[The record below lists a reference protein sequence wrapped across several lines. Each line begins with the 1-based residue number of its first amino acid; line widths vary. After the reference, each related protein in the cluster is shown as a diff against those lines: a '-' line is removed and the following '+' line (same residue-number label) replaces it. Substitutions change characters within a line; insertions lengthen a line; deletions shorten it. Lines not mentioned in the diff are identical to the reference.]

1 MSAGLPYLKSLRKGD
16 LLNLADVSDLKREA
30 GILKAEL
37 ETALDEHLSS
47 NKDIFSGD
55 KRFADYYR
63 RLSQPSRLS
72 SPVKKEAKTDAIAS
86 GDDIKKSARRR
97 TTKAKEESDVTDESD
112 SGSVIKSP
120 VPVTTRTPA
129 RSPLSFTASL
139 PPSPAVVTEAI
150 DRQTALAR
158 KKVSD
163 AWAASRLTEHSDS
176 LRSALSSVKSIE
188 AIIIALEGFSLVK
201 ELVPLKFLT
210 TVAAVDAIHTPEF
223 AVKVPDLFVLLTGSF
238 WAPFSLWLTTSLF
251 LPLTFAY
258 FFNLSLKAGQPAAS
272 HSYGTRR
279 TASSS
284 QDKASF
290 DPLVY
295 NIAKALISY
304 LVYANHF
311 TFWDIYSNFSIEKVN
326 VSIPGQWAGV
336 LTGTAIGGI
345 GSLYEA
351 VLKK

>member
-1 MSAGLPYLKSLRKGD
+1 M
-16 LLNLADVSDLKREA
+16 
-30 GILKAEL
+30 
-37 ETALDEHLSS
+37 T
-47 NKDIFSGD
+47 
-55 KRFADYYR
+55 
-63 RLSQPSRLS
+63 
-72 SPVKKEAKTDAIAS
+72 
-86 GDDIKKSARRR
+86 
-97 TTKAKEESDVTDESD
+97 
-112 SGSVIKSP
+112 KSP
-120 VPVTTRTPA
+120 VPLPTRTPA

-150 DRQTALAR
+150 DRQTAIAR
-158 KKVSD
+158 KRVSD
-163 AWAASRLTEHSDS
+163 AWAASRLTEHSDGV
-176 LRSALSSVKSIE
+176 RSALSSVKSVE
-188 AIIIALEGFSLVK
+188 AIIIALEAFSLVK

-251 LPLTFAY
+251 LPLTIAY
-258 FFNLSLKAGQPAAS
+258 FFNLSLKASQPATS

-279 TASSS
+279 TASSG

-336 LTGTAIGGI
+336 LTGTAIGGV

-351 VLKK
+351 ILKK

>member
-1 MSAGLPYLKSLRKGD
+1 M
-16 LLNLADVSDLKREA
+16 
-30 GILKAEL
+30 
-37 ETALDEHLSS
+37 T
-47 NKDIFSGD
+47 
-55 KRFADYYR
+55 
-63 RLSQPSRLS
+63 
-72 SPVKKEAKTDAIAS
+72 
-86 GDDIKKSARRR
+86 
-97 TTKAKEESDVTDESD
+97 
-112 SGSVIKSP
+112 KSP
-120 VPVTTRTPA
+120 VPVPTRTPA

-139 PPSPAVVTEAI
+139 PPSPAVVTEVI
-150 DRQTALAR
+150 DRQTAFAR

-163 AWAASRLTEHSDS
+163 VWAASRLSEHSDS
-176 LRSALSSVKSIE
+176 LRSALSSVTSIE
-188 AIIIALEGFSLVK
+188 VIIIALEALSLVT

-210 TVAAVDAIHTPEF
+210 TVPAVDAIYSPEF
-223 AVKVPDLFVLLTGSF
+223 AIKVPDLFVLLTGSF

-258 FFNLSLKAGQPAAS
+258 FINLSLKATQPATS

-279 TASSS
+279 AAPSG
-284 QDKASF
+284 QEKASF

-311 TFWDIYSNFSIEKVN
+311 TFWDVYSSFSIEKVN

-336 LTGTAIGGI
+336 LIGTAIGGI

-351 VLKK
+351 ILKK